1 MVRILCALGGLV
13 LSAATVPA
21 QQPAAPPEGLP
32 SPRGVYY
39 RAGTGWE
46 ALPRTV
52 FLPLESGQVR
62 SLLSLGPRGAA
73 AQLPGPQSVVRS
85 GSARPVF
92 YIRGFSPAS
101 GLYLVHARSKRE
113 YRDVRMSV
121 DRHAFDGP
129 HFRNQDLRAFDIDP
143 VAPDVVSLRPRANLA
158 PGEYVIVPPVEP
170 AFRWIQF
177 GYSFGVP
184 AGAAAP

>member
-1 MVRILCALGGLV
+1 MARAACTLYSVALCAATLLG
-13 LSAATVPA
+13 
-21 QQPAAPPEGLP
+21 QQTGAPPEGLP

-39 RAGTGWE
+39 RGSSGWE

-52 FLPLESGQVR
+52 FLPLEDGQIR

-92 YIRGFSPAS
+92 YIRGFSPAN

-129 HFRNQDLRAFDIDP
+129 HFRNGDLRAFDVDA
-143 VAPDVVSLRPRANLA
+143 VAPDVISLRPRANLA
-158 PGEYVIVPPVEP
+158 PGEYVIVPPVEA

-184 AGAAAP
+184 SGATAP